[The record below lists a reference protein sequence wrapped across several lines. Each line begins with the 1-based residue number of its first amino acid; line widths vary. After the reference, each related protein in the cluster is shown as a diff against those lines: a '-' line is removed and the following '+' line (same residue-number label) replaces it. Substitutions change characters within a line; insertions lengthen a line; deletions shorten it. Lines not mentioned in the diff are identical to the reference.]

1 MSHSR
6 TKQRRGANR
15 NGKYSDK
22 YRLAIKPL
30 KYEGQFARFNDPVLY
45 PKGPLLT
52 RYVHKQERVRIYPES
67 IMPAD
72 RCLVYLNVHS
82 GHGKYN
88 EPPVAIYTAANGW
101 NNDIASFMKYKKNEP
116 SQAND

>member
-1 MSHSR
+1 
-6 TKQRRGANR
+6 
-15 NGKYSDK
+15 
-22 YRLAIKPL
+22 
-30 KYEGQFARFNDPVLY
+30 
-45 PKGPLLT
+45 
-52 RYVHKQERVRIYPES
+52 
-67 IMPAD
+67 MPAD